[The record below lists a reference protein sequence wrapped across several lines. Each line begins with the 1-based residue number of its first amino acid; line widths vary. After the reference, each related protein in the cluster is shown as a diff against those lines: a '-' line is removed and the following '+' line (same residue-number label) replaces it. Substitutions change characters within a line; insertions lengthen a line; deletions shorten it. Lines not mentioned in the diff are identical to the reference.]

1 MTALRKMHN
10 ERYEKDYQEDEKQ
23 NFSDRS
29 RACGDASKAQ
39 NARNDRD
46 D

>member
-1 MTALRKMHN
+1 MTALRKVHN
-10 ERYEKDYQEDEKQ
+10 ERYEEDHQEDEKQ
-23 NFSDRS
+23 NVSDRS
-29 RACGDASKAQ
+29 RACSDASKAK